1 MKLHTWLAILVYIT
15 ITSSLFGATV
25 KTKKGEIIKGD
36 IAGKIVLKAN
46 VISNEEGRYKY
57 RIGYIVLN
65 GKDIQTIDEK
75 GVTVID
81 SVEFPVVF
89 YYYSYETPPSD
100 TRLLGIAHFFLEFA
114 LNSTV
119 GFNVNLDD
127 GTLSIKSMMGSHL
140 TDRLI
145 GELKKEEDGVQILS
159 NITITTEKGV
169 VLVHIDG
176 IVEPTKKLNKKKN
189 KN

>member
-1 MKLHTWLAILVYIT
+1 
-15 ITSSLFGATV
+15 
-25 KTKKGEIIKGD
+25 
-36 IAGKIVLKAN
+36 
-46 VISNEEGRYKY
+46 
-57 RIGYIVLN
+57 
-65 GKDIQTIDEK
+65 
-75 GVTVID
+75 
-81 SVEFPVVF
+81 
-89 YYYSYETPPSD
+89 
-100 TRLLGIAHFFLEFA
+100 
-114 LNSTV
+114 
-119 GFNVNLDD
+119 
-127 GTLSIKSMMGSHL
+127 MMGSHL